1 MDDSRG
7 KTDEKLNIRHT
18 EQCRPG
24 MEEEDREVM
33 PEK

>member
-18 EQCRPG
+18 KQSRPEK
-24 MEEEDREVM
+24 EEEDREVM
-33 PEK
+33 AEK